1 MSASKMETHT
11 ISKNFIVEKFISL
24 KIDDDP
30 KNTLLDLWKDKN
42 EVKYTLCVFTE
53 WLLSTV
59 DAWCTSG
66 VAPGSHTTSFTLSLA
81 AILCTNEERF
91 ARLNNNNFFAKLI
104 RVTKV
109 RESGVASVQIAY
121 VKLLSAFLEHEA
133 GVEWMVAC
141 NFWEDVLELCVT
153 GSGGI
158 VKESVS
164 CVGKLLEKAVGHDE
178 SFCDGVVKK
187 IMLPLG
193 ENIYRCVKASSD
205 VNEDVATELLRTSLK
220 VIGDVLEFL
229 LRGVCLEGKDFEVL
243 FLFLKNFHLEE
254 RICDFMIIA
263 QNKRLLFDLSK
274 IMFVMQFLELY
285 GNVITKNI
293 TMTKIKASVDKIRNN
308 FTMNLFKGTFSEQV
322 EFCRFSFL
330 FWKLMDSKLP
340 DKYSKERTHFS
351 NELLCMF
358 MVPVYIFLS
367 DKFSL
372 KLTVFEEEITNDD
385 FRCALEDKMW
395 SMISFD
401 FIRAIYF
408 WDYRILKDPNL
419 GAFCEQALNTSKNCI
434 VYFSREQGIMYFQ
447 TLVYILIDFV
457 WVTDKNSEKIAILV
471 KDFPFCRQIFEQI
484 GILIEKFQITLKDCI
499 ETTYVINVCFDFMAL
514 TEWNPA
520 VIVDTIK
527 VINIAIAHYMAP
539 NMALLVEDAPDPT
552 INSLGP
558 LLYSKLLHKDPK
570 VKNVA
575 LEVIVTTATISNK
588 KFPSLQKVLMD
599 SELPTLVVKMSTCD
613 GESFVR
619 ATAIKCLQEMIQV
632 EEIWNNALKTEDL
645 SQKMRDIL
653 LNETEGI
660 VRVEA
665 ATFMCV
671 AYEHQQFPKDS
682 LDAIY
687 ETMIYSSTTDLH
699 WEVKVRALN
708 FWDKV
713 IKNHLQNQGMIDG
726 SFPNVTFSKEHRK
739 IVTLTDSEIRKR
751 LLKVLGQLSAIGCLG
766 VLTAAIKDDCDMEV
780 SKTAVKITQKLVDL
794 LKKYAVGGECSGP
807 TSPIPTESGMSMSSG
822 ISVDESMDSPRSSQ
836 PDLNEEIIEQIVNA
850 KDASLLKGVYA
861 PSDYG
866 SVSNYDFQVRKI
878 VTPTEFLQFTHQ
890 DLNNII
896 AEKKKWLNGIE
907 DLGSLL
913 DDMLK
918 TYDEDVNSMDCY

>member
-1 MSASKMETHT
+1 MKPNVVPYLLKMQRLLDFFTQDREH
-11 ISKNFIVEKFISL
+11 NVAVAVEKFSSL
-24 KIDDDP
+24 LHRQETEGIESALVLVP
-30 KNTLLDLWKDKN
+30 L
-42 EVKYTLCVFTE
+42 FTE
-53 WLLSTV
+53 WIKKAVTLWSVTGAKPRAPIVCFTVRIATMLSK
-59 DAWCTSG
+59 
-66 VAPGSHTTSFTLSLA
+66 
-81 AILCTNEERF
+81 NEEVF
-91 ARLNNNNFFAKLI
+91 CELNKDSLFLKLI
-104 RVTKV
+104 AVLDL
-109 RESGVASVQIAY
+109 REDDRSY
-121 VKLLSAFLEHEA
+121 LELLEGFLEHES
-133 GVEWMVAC
+133 GVEWIVAYD
-141 NFWEDVLELCVT
+141 FWEDVFKSHCD
-153 GSGGI
+153 
-158 VKESVS
+158 ESAHFIA
-164 CVGKLLEKAVGHDE
+164 KLLEKTIDRE
-178 SFCDGVVKK
+178 EFCVRVIKRLIGPVFSDCG
-187 IMLPLG
+187 
-193 ENIYRCVKASSD
+193 SSS
-205 VNEDVATELLRTSLK
+205 VALSA
-220 VIGDVLEFL
+220 GVLENFL
-229 LRGVCLEGKDFEVL
+229 RRLDLRIPLLFYENCQSIPELSCDFE
-243 FLFLKNFHLEE
+243 KNKVVYTLQ
-254 RICDFMIIA
+254 M
-263 QNKRLLFDLSK
+263 
-274 IMFVMQFLELY
+274 LELY
-285 GNVITKNI
+285 KANDKSASANI
-293 TMTKIKASVDKIRNN
+293 DSAIDKIRATFISSICSRN
-308 FTMNLFKGTFSEQV
+308 FEHVIELCDFGQIYWTFV
-322 EFCRFSFL
+322 DA
-330 FWKLMDSKLP
+330 KISKLP
-340 DKYSKERTHFS
+340 HHTVFLIIPLLSPHFTLSMKYFPKADEDIDDLFDEYRKGYVDSMLSRMSHDSIRSCYKCRDGLLERAELFELAVASTGCLKRTRHLFCKDAAVMVFQTIVYILRDFVRTMKKFPETLA
-351 NELLCMF
+351 NFGDQFDYFLGNFELLCLL
-358 MVPVYIFLS
+358 V
-367 DKFSL
+367 
-372 KLTVFEEEITNDD
+372 DD
-385 FRCALEDKMW
+385 FGITWCDIYEIIYVLPA
-395 SMISFD
+395 SFD
-401 FIRAIYF
+401 FLTMLRCPVDVTVQVLRLIDVTIA
-408 WDYRILKDPNL
+408 KSVAPNL
-419 GAFCEQALNTSKNCI
+419 
-434 VYFSREQGIMYFQ
+434 
-447 TLVYILIDFV
+447 TLLIDSTHNLF
-457 WVTDKNSEKIAILV
+457 
-471 KDFPFCRQIFEQI
+471 
-484 GILIEKFQITLKDCI
+484 
-499 ETTYVINVCFDFMAL
+499 
-514 TEWNPA
+514 
-520 VIVDTIK
+520 
-527 VINIAIAHYMAP
+527 
-539 NMALLVEDAPDPT
+539 
-552 INSLGP
+552 GP
-558 LLYSKLLHKDPK
+558 LLYVKLRDD
-570 VKNVA
+570 VAEVRNVA
-575 LEVIVTTATISNK
+575 LAVIRTVARMAYI

>member
-1 MSASKMETHT
+1 MEVVVR
-11 ISKNFIVEKFISL
+11 KL
-24 KIDDDP
+24 K
-30 KNTLLDLWKDKN
+30 TLLEKLLHQEPRTPIDHNLRKLLTLLRHQEQESTLITEWIHKAVVKWSTSGLHLHPNVAAFVLDLVALLAKN
-42 EVKYTLCVFTE
+42 EDRFCALN
-53 WLLSTV
+53 
-59 DAWCTSG
+59 TS
-66 VAPGSHTTSFTLSLA
+66 
-81 AILCTNEERF
+81 
-91 ARLNNNNFFAKLI
+91 NFFIKLVNVAKA
-104 RVTKV
+104 RSSCD
-109 RESGVASVQIAY
+109 EN
-121 VKLLSAFLEHEA
+121 VKLAYIGLLGAFLEHTS
-133 GVEWMVAC
+133 GIEWMIAC
-141 NFWEDVLELCVT
+141 NFWEDIYQMSLSN
-153 GSGGI
+153 GSDDVVREGRLF
-158 VKESVS
+158 VS
-164 CVGKLLEKAVGHDE
+164 KILEKTVDLDE
-178 SFCDGVVKK
+178 GFCSGVVKK
-187 IMLPLG
+187 MMLPLG
-193 ENIYRCVKASSD
+193 ENIYKSIKASSD
-205 VNEDVATELLRTSLK
+205 MRDVSEEVASRFLKPTLTLIGTSL
-220 VIGDVLEFL
+220 EYF
-229 LRGVCLEGKDFEVL
+229 LEGIYFGEKDFSVVL
-243 FLFLKNFHLEE
+243 VFLKNFHLEE
-254 RICDFMIIA
+254 RISDFMIIA
-263 QNKRLLFDLSK
+263 QARCLAFDIGK

-285 GNVITKNI
+285 VKVATGSVNVATINATVRRMKNNYMVNVSKGTAESLMELSGFAQLLWNLI
-293 TMTKIKASVDKIRNN
+293 EAKIPPLQLKESKDCSFADELFLFLILPSYCLLLKFCWEKDKI
-308 FTMNLFKGTFSEQV
+308 E
-322 EFCRFSFL
+322 E
-330 FWKLMDSKLP
+330 
-340 DKYSKERTHFS
+340 
-351 NELLCMF
+351 
-358 MVPVYIFLS
+358 ILS
-367 DKFSL
+367 DEFRDRFLYKVYGMMGQDTVRACYFWRDTIVPRPDIFQICTLANDRVRHTRKYFS
-372 KLTVFEEEITNDD
+372 KKAAIVAAQTYIYF
-385 FRCALEDKMW
+385 LED
-395 SMISFD
+395 
-401 FIRAIYF
+401 
-408 WDYRILKDPNL
+408 
-419 GAFCEQALNTSKNCI
+419 
-434 VYFSREQGIMYFQ
+434 
-447 TLVYILIDFV
+447 LV
-457 WVTDKNSEKIAILV
+457 NSV
-471 KDFPFCRQIFEQI
+471 KDFPRKLDPFLDELPHFEQV
-484 GILIEKFQITLKDCI
+484 FQNLVMLFEEFHITWQDTLEATNVLTIAFDFLMI
-499 ETTYVINVCFDFMAL
+499 NRWPTSIVVHVLTLINVA
-514 TEWNPA
+514 TA
-520 VIVDTIK
+520 K
-527 VINIAIAHYMAP
+527 YMAP
-539 NMALLVEDAPDPT
+539 NLALLLDRTTDST
-552 INSLGP
+552 IALLGP
-558 LLYSKLLHKDPK
+558 LLFAKLHDEVPQ
-570 VKNVA
+570 VKRAAV
-575 LEVIVTTATISNK
+575 EVVRTIAHMSST

>member
-1 MSASKMETHT
+1 MATLSARRTTKSTRL
-11 ISKNFIVEKFISL
+11 VEKFCATEIDRDLKKTLIELWSRNTDDKHIFPVFAEWLVKTVGIWGTPGVTPGTHSL
-24 KIDDDP
+24 SFAL
-30 KNTLLDLWKDKN
+30 NLAALLCKN
-42 EVKYTLCVFTE
+42 EDKFNELN
-53 WLLSTV
+53 
-59 DAWCTSG
+59 
-66 VAPGSHTTSFTLSLA
+66 SH
-81 AILCTNEERF
+81 
-91 ARLNNNNFFAKLI
+91 NFFLKLI
-104 RVTKV
+104 KATKARESQVTK
-109 RESGVASVQIAY
+109 IKMAY
-121 VKLLSAFLEHEA
+121 VRLLGAFLDHEA
-133 GVEWMVAC
+133 GILWMTGS
-141 NFWEDVLELCVT
+141 NLWEDVLGLCL
-153 GSGGI
+153 
-158 VKESVS
+158 VS
-164 CVGKLLEKAVGHDE
+164 R
-178 SFCDGVVKK
+178 DGVVVDECSRFVRKILERTLEHDENFCGGVIK
-187 IMLPLG
+187 RIMLPLG
-193 ENIYRCVKASSD
+193 ENIYSCIKGS
-205 VNEDVATELLRTSLK
+205 EDVSDDVVTERLQPTLK
-220 VIGDVLEFL
+220 LTGNVLEEL
-229 LRGVCLEGKDFEVL
+229 VKGVQLEGKDFGLL
-243 FLFLKNFHLEE
+243 FLFLKNFHLED
-254 RICDFMIIA
+254 RICDFMMIA
-263 QNKRLLFDLSK
+263 QKRPLLFDLSK
-274 IMFVMQFLELY
+274 IVFIMQFLKLY
-285 GNVITKNI
+285 AEVITNTTTLAKVA
-293 TMTKIKASVDKIRNN
+293 ASISKIRSN
-308 FTMNLFKGTFSEQV
+308 FLQNFLKGSIIEGI
-322 EFCRFSFL
+322 EFINFGLL
-330 FWKLMDSKLP
+330 FWKLVETKFPLCDDGNVPLSHNLTMLIFMPNLAFMLKYLTKVSDLEAEFENDDIRQTFFVRMMKTAPYDIKRLFAEWRKRIINEDDNVNEICKCGFRVIKNSKSL
-340 DKYSKERTHFS
+340 FS
-351 NELLCMF
+351 RDQAVIVF
-358 MVPVYIFLS
+358 RFFVYFLS
-367 DKFSL
+367 DVVRIVRENPEKLDFLVNEVSYIREIFKFVGVL
-372 KLTVFEEEITNDD
+372 VDD
-385 FRCALEDKMW
+385 F
-395 SMISFD
+395 D
-401 FIRAIYF
+401 FV
-408 WDYRILKDPNL
+408 LKD
-419 GAFCEQALNTSKNCI
+419 G
-434 VYFSREQGIMYFQ
+434 
-447 TLVYILIDFV
+447 
-457 WVTDKNSEKIAILV
+457 
-471 KDFPFCRQIFEQI
+471 FEV
-484 GILIEKFQITLKDCI
+484 
-499 ETTYVINVCFDFMAL
+499 TYVMALCFDFL
-514 TEWNPA
+514 DITEWSSEVVVEVMKLA
-520 VIVDTIK
+520 
-527 VINIAIAHYMAP
+527 NIATAHYMAP
-539 NMALLVEDAPDPT
+539 NMALLVEETPDLT
-552 INSLGP
+552 ITRLGP
-558 LLYSKLLHKDPK
+558 LLCSKTLHECPEVRKA
-570 VKNVA
+570 A
-575 LEVIVTTATISNK
+575 LDVVCTSSAISSS

>member
-1 MSASKMETHT
+1 MATLSSRSMTKSTRL
-11 ISKNFIVEKFISL
+11 VEKFCATEIDRDLKKTLIELWSRNTDDKHIFPVFSEWLVKAVGVWGTPGATPETHSISFAL
-24 KIDDDP
+24 
-30 KNTLLDLWKDKN
+30 NLAALLCKN
-42 EVKYTLCVFTE
+42 EDKFNELN
-53 WLLSTV
+53 
-59 DAWCTSG
+59 
-66 VAPGSHTTSFTLSLA
+66 SH
-81 AILCTNEERF
+81 
-91 ARLNNNNFFAKLI
+91 NFFLKLI
-104 RVTKV
+104 KATKARESKVTK
-109 RESGVASVQIAY
+109 IKMAY
-121 VKLLSAFLEHEA
+121 VRLLGAFLDHEA
-133 GVEWMVAC
+133 GILWMTGS
-141 NFWEDVLELCVT
+141 NLWEDVLSLCLASRDGV
-153 GSGGI
+153 I
-158 VKESVS
+158 VDECTRFVRKM
-164 CVGKLLEKAVGHDE
+164 LERTLVHDE
-178 SFCDGVVKK
+178 NFCGGVINR
-187 IMLPLG
+187 IMFPLG
-193 ENIYRCVKASSD
+193 ENIYSCIKGSEDVSD
-205 VNEDVATELLRTSLK
+205 DVATERLQPTLK
-220 VIGDVLEFL
+220 LTANVLEEL
-229 LRGVCLEGKDFEVL
+229 LKGVQLEGKDYGLL
-243 FLFLKNFHLEE
+243 FLFLKNFHTEG
-254 RICDFMIIA
+254 RICDFMMIA
-263 QNKRLLFDLSK
+263 QKRPLLFDLSK
-274 IMFVMQFLELY
+274 IVFIMQFLELY
-285 GNVITKNI
+285 AEVITNTT
-293 TMTKIKASVDKIRNN
+293 TMAKVAASIAKIRSNFLQNFLKASVPETIEFISFGLLYWNLVETKLPSFDNDNAPLSKYLTVSMFMPNLCFVIKYLTKRSDLEEELVNDNIRANFFGQMMKTAPCDVKKIFGAWHQRISYVDSVDVICRRCCGVIKNSR
-308 FTMNLFKGTFSEQV
+308 NLFSRDQAAIVF
-322 EFCRFSFL
+322 RFL
-330 FWKLMDSKLP
+330 I
-340 DKYSKERTHFS
+340 Y
-351 NELLCMF
+351 
-358 MVPVYIFLS
+358 FLS
-367 DKFSL
+367 DIVRITTENPAKVDFVVHQASYVGETF
-372 KLTVFEEEITNDD
+372 KLVGVLVDD
-385 FRCALEDKMW
+385 F
-395 SMISFD
+395 D
-401 FIRAIYF
+401 FV
-408 WDYRILKDPNL
+408 LKD
-419 GAFCEQALNTSKNCI
+419 G
-434 VYFSREQGIMYFQ
+434 
-447 TLVYILIDFV
+447 
-457 WVTDKNSEKIAILV
+457 
-471 KDFPFCRQIFEQI
+471 FEV
-484 GILIEKFQITLKDCI
+484 
-499 ETTYVINVCFDFMAL
+499 TYVMGLCFDFL
-514 TEWNPA
+514 GITEWSSEVVVEVMKLA
-520 VIVDTIK
+520 
-527 VINIAIAHYMAP
+527 NIATVHYMAP
-539 NMALLVEDAPDPT
+539 NMALLVEETPDLT
-552 INSLGP
+552 INRLGP
-558 LLYSKLLHKDPK
+558 LLCSKTLHDCAEVRKA
-570 VKNVA
+570 A
-575 LEVIVTTATISNK
+575 LEVACTSAAISSN

>member
-1 MSASKMETHT
+1 MEKVNRCRNKLKRLFKKLLKKRCRFEKDDFDELLTHIAQWT
-11 ISKNFIVEKFISL
+11 PTEHKIAKLVTKWVKKAVTKWSTARVPSRDLVVFVVDLILLLVRTEEKFRDLKRSDNFFVSLFSVLRQAKPELSIRVLLALVEHQSGTDFVVELGLWKSVFGLLACGDQTQCVCFMAKLLRKSGFQSDIVKELVLPLENHTKFFSLLLERCLEEVFSGVGDFDALFAFLGYYRFDDDIGDRALSKSYVFDSSKVRLTMQFVELYAKITSKSVTRTTVDVSL
-24 KIDDDP
+24 KKIKSSFLTNLSKQSFDEVIEFSRFGLLYWRLIESKIPETNSFSDQIVATFLISHYGFVLR
-30 KNTLLDLWKDKN
+30 NCLTLSKIEEACLTDEVRDVFVAKVMKMLGDVTRLHFIWRDRLIESPDLVKFCENSLLRVKECRYYLSRHQAVVFFQTLIYLTKDITLGLSESSEKIQVVREDADYICKIFDLLGIFIQEIRITWKDTVEAL
-42 EVKYTLCVFTE
+42 EVVNVCFE
-53 WLLSTV
+53 
-59 DAWCTSG
+59 
-66 VAPGSHTTSFTLSLA
+66 F
-81 AILCTNEERF
+81 
-91 ARLNNNNFFAKLI
+91 
-104 RVTKV
+104 
-109 RESGVASVQIAY
+109 
-121 VKLLSAFLEHEA
+121 
-133 GVEWMVAC
+133 
-141 NFWEDVLELCVT
+141 LELCEWSEDVVVQVLT
-153 GSGGI
+153 
-158 VKESVS
+158 VVN
-164 CVGKLLEKAVGHDE
+164 VA
-178 SFCDGVVKK
+178 VKK
-187 IMLPLG
+187 YMLPSLVLLVDITQDSTVALLG
-193 ENIYRCVKASSD
+193 TFMKLKLEESGAKVKTA
-205 VNEDVATELLRTSLK
+205 ALK
-220 VIGDVLEFL
+220 V
-229 LRGVCLEGKDFEVL
+229 VCTVAYL
-243 FLFLKNFHLEE
+243 
-254 RICDFMIIA
+254 
-263 QNKRLLFDLSK
+263 
-274 IMFVMQFLELY
+274 
-285 GNVITKNI
+285 
-293 TMTKIKASVDKIRNN
+293 
-308 FTMNLFKGTFSEQV
+308 
-322 EFCRFSFL
+322 
-330 FWKLMDSKLP
+330 
-340 DKYSKERTHFS
+340 S
-351 NELLCMF
+351 NE
-358 MVPVYIFLS
+358 
-367 DKFSL
+367 
-372 KLTVFEEEITNDD
+372 
-385 FRCALEDKMW
+385 
-395 SMISFD
+395 
-401 FIRAIYF
+401 
-408 WDYRILKDPNL
+408 
-419 GAFCEQALNTSKNCI
+419 
-434 VYFSREQGIMYFQ
+434 
-447 TLVYILIDFV
+447 
-457 WVTDKNSEKIAILV
+457 
-471 KDFPFCRQIFEQI
+471 
-484 GILIEKFQITLKDCI
+484 
-499 ETTYVINVCFDFMAL
+499 
-514 TEWNPA
+514 
-520 VIVDTIK
+520 
-527 VINIAIAHYMAP
+527 
-539 NMALLVEDAPDPT
+539 
-552 INSLGP
+552 
-558 LLYSKLLHKDPK
+558 
-570 VKNVA
+570 
-575 LEVIVTTATISNK
+575 